1 MDKYT
6 TLPNDFEHV
15 RFAFTW
21 RVDKESVATP
31 QVINVDFSGC
41 SVEQLIEAAKYGMIV
56 KAQNLLRG
64 GAKWRDGEVVPA
76 ATLMP
81 GTERKAASVQ
91 AKARG
96 AIAKMSSND
105 KLALLQELAR
115 SMGFALP
122 SEQNPE

>member
-1 MDKYT
+1 MDKHS

-15 RFAFTW
+15 KFAFTW
-21 RVDKESVATP
+21 KTDKDSPATP
-31 QVINVDFSGC
+31 QVINVDFGGC

-64 GAKWRDGEVVPA
+64 GAKWHDSEVVPA
-76 ATLMP
+76 ITLMP
-81 GTERKAASVQ
+81 GTERKTSSVQ

-96 AIAKMSSND
+96 AIAKMSSDD

-122 SEQNPE
+122 NEQNPE